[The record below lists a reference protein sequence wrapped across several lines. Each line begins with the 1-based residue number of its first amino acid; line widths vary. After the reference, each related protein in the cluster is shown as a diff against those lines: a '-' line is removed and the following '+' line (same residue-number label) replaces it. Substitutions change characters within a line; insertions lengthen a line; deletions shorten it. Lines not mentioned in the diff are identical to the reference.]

1 MNFNPM
7 QLMGLLMNNGRGLN
21 AAVMNQ
27 LTANPLFRQAQQ
39 MSAGKSEEE
48 LRKTCENL
56 CRQKGIDFNAALS
69 QFQSQ
74 FPGMK

>member
-1 MNFNPM
+1 MNFNLI
-7 QLMGLLMNNGRGLN
+7 QLMNLFMNNGRGIN

-27 LTANPLFRQAQQ
+27 LSANPLFRQAQQ
-39 MSAGKSEEE
+39 MAEGKSEEE

-56 CRQKGIDFNAALS
+56 CRQKGIDFNTALS

-74 FPGMK
+74 FGLK